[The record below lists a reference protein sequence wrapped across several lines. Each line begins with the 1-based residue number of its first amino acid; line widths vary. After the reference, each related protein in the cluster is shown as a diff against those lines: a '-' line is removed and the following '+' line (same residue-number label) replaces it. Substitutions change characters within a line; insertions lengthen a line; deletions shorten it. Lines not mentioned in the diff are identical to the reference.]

1 MQTIVI
7 NLKHKPVVVP
17 VNKTWAAPDIKS
29 YLPMTNAIYIST
41 IEAYSGKS
49 VIALGVVNL
58 LAGKMAKIAFFKP
71 IISSE
76 TAEKDA
82 HIDTISSHFNLGMAY
97 KDMFV
102 FTRNEVLRHINA
114 GKEAYIIDTI
124 IQRFKHLQERYDFVV
139 VEGTDFKA
147 SNTNVDFV
155 GNISIAKNLG
165 IPAAI
170 IVKGDGKSAE
180 EIVDTALS
188 ATRGFID
195 NGVQVLTV
203 VANKIDA
210 EKEEKF
216 GRSLPRHC
224 PPK

>member
-1 MQTIVI
+1 
-7 NLKHKPVVVP
+7 
-17 VNKTWAAPDIKS
+17 
-29 YLPMTNAIYIST
+29 
-41 IEAYSGKS
+41 
-49 VIALGVVNL
+49 
-58 LAGKMAKIAFFKP
+58 
-71 IISSE
+71 
-76 TAEKDA
+76 
-82 HIDTISSHFNLGMAY
+82 MAY
-97 KDMFV
+97 QDMFV
-102 FTRNEVLRHINA
+102 FTRNEVLRYINA

-165 IPAAI
+165 IPVAI
-170 IVKGDGKSAE
+170 VVKGDGKSAE

-203 VANKIDA
+203 LANKIDA
-210 EKEEKF
+210 EKEEIIRAQLAKA
-216 GRSLPRHC
+216 LPSEIIINVNSNE
-224 PPK
+224 